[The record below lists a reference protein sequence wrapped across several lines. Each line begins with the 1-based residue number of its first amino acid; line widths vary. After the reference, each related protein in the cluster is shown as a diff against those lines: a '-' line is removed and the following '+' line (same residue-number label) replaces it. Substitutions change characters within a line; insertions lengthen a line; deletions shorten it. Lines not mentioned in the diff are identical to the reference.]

1 MDLKHAYETHC
12 RISSRGEVLALPH
25 YRPTLPSLVTA
36 GEYRSYC
43 DLLYVHQVPGH
54 GPRMGS
60 ACNIE
65 SRPTTCQVLRPLVV
79 LESAPS
85 AEVNKML

>member
-1 MDLKHAYETHC
+1 MSLHIVAFAAHHL
-12 RISSRGEVLALPH
+12 SLLLPWGG
-25 YRPTLPSLVTA
+25 RSTTPLGPTLPSLVTA
-36 GEYRSYC
+36 REYR
-43 DLLYVHQVPGH
+43 PGP

-65 SRPTTCQVLRPLVV
+65 SQPTTCQVLRPLVV
-79 LESAPS
+79 LETAPS

>member
-1 MDLKHAYETHC
+1 
-12 RISSRGEVLALPH
+12 
-25 YRPTLPSLVTA
+25 
-36 GEYRSYC
+36 
-43 DLLYVHQVPGH
+43 
-54 GPRMGS
+54 RMGS

-79 LESAPS
+79 LETAPS